1 MLKTEKREYTFWPFW
16 DKRWNHE
23 SCKGG
28 IKMVS
33 NGGKFEMQLH
43 KVPQIVEEHEFFKKY
58 FQKMVLVIF
67 ILKLK
72 IMFKKPSGTGASL
85 RLSAFI

>member
-1 MLKTEKREYTFWPFW
+1 
-16 DKRWNHE
+16 
-23 SCKGG
+23 
-28 IKMVS
+28 MVS

-72 IMFKKPSGTGASL
+72 IMFKKPSVTGSSL
-85 RLSAFI
+85 RLSASI

>member
-1 MLKTEKREYTFWPFW
+1 MLKTEKKEYTFWPL
-16 DKRWNHE
+16 RWNHE

-72 IMFKKPSGTGASL
+72 IMFKKPSVTGASL